1 MFDDMKNEGFGGGVS
16 ACKKWLLIL
25 CGALTGGA
33 NGLFGGG
40 GGMIA
45 VPALTGIIGLEQKQA
60 HATAILVIL
69 PVTII
74 SSAIYLIGGEI
85 NFPLLV
91 PSAIG
96 VTAGGIVGA
105 AAMNKLSSPALQLI
119 FAFVML
125 AAGLRSALF

>member
-1 MFDDMKNEGFGGGVS
+1 MFDDMKNDGCGGDIS

-45 VPALTGIIGLEQKQA
+45 VPALTGIVGLEQKQA
-60 HATAILVIL
+60 HATAIMVIL

-74 SSAIYLIGGEI
+74 SAVIYLFTGEI
-85 NFPLLV
+85 DFSVLV

-105 AAMNKLSSPALQLI
+105 AAMDKLSSPILQLL
-119 FAFVML
+119 FALVMFF
-125 AAGLRSALF
+125 AGLKSALA